1 MPIQKGSSLQN
12 AIKERDTLERKL
24 ELLLRLGGLPDTVVS
39 NQEWLYMLQLE
50 TRHSLSIEGHF
61 ATESELKAVLSL
73 RKSYPEILNYYR
85 TAQGLYDLAMQ
96 YRREGDFRMDLAL
109 VRHIHS
115 ELFRELS
122 SSRGE
127 FRRGGIEIL
136 GAKVRP
142 PAFDVEGYVRVF
154 ITLVPTLLERFP
166 LLAALARIHTLFE
179 SIHPFEDGNGRAGRI
194 LMNVLAVSKGLPPII
209 IKGFDTPSRERYYW
223 ALEAADVG
231 FQSGFP
237 EPTVQTLQTQL
248 EQGDFA
254 PLETLLLE
262 AVSPQLD
269 TVLALSAEKHAPLLD
284 FATLASELSVQ
295 EATLRQWVR
304 RGHLVALKRG
314 RKLYS
319 NAILLLERDSS

>member
-1 MPIQKGSSLQN
+1 MPIQKGSSLKSQE
-12 AIKERDTLERKL
+12 KDRDTLERKL
-24 ELLLRLGGLPDTVVS
+24 ALFLRLGGLPDTEVS

-61 ATESELKAVLSL
+61 STESELKAVLNL

-85 TAQGLYDLAMQ
+85 TAQGQYDLALQ
-96 YRREGDFRMDLAL
+96 YRREGDFRLDLPL

-127 FRRGGIEIL
+127 FRRGSIEIL
-136 GAKVRP
+136 GAKVHP
-142 PAFDVEGYVRVF
+142 PTFDVELYVRAFVA
-154 ITLVPTLLERFP
+154 LVPTLLERFS
-166 LLAALARIHTLFE
+166 LLSALARIHTLFE

-194 LMNVLAVSKGLPPII
+194 LMNTLAVSKGLPPII
-209 IKGFDTPSRERYYW
+209 IKGLDAPSRERYYQ

-237 EPTVQTLQTQL
+237 EPTEHALQTQL
-248 EQGDFA
+248 ELGDFA

-262 AVSPQLD
+262 AVLPQLD

-284 FATLASELSVQ
+284 FATLALELKVQ

-319 NAILLLERDSS
+319 NTILLLERDGP